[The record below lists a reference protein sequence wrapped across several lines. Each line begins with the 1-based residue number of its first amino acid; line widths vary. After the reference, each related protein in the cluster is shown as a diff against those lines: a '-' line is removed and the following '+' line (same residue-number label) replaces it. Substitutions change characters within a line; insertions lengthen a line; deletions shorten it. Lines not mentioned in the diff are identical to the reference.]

1 MFVFAFKIHTKKT
14 HKKLIIVVTNKGRTK
29 ENKVDRDRIE
39 NSQYR
44 LYIVLVLSHTD
55 A

>member
-1 MFVFAFKIHTKKT
+1 MCVFALKKT
-14 HKKLIIVVTNKGRTK
+14 HKKLIIAVTNKGRTK
-29 ENKVDRDRIE
+29 ENKVDGDRIE
-39 NSQYR
+39 NSQYS